1 MGRILSI
8 IATARGPVI
17 SDSREFVIIRH
28 GVTALNKDDKIRGWT
43 NVPLSPDAYGA
54 VRKLGKEL
62 KSSNIDYLISSDL
75 TRALQTAQQISLES
89 GIPIIA
95 TSENLRPWNVGEYTG
110 KSAAKVTPLLKEL
123 AEDFPDE
130 IIKNGESFNGF
141 KYRCILSTIG
151 FLNEYS
157 DKVIAFVAHHR
168 NDRLLRGWIE
178 SGCPDDLD
186 IDFDHFFQEGIKPAT
201 MDVMNCSSPLFI

>member
-1 MGRILSI
+1 MAKIINI
-8 IATARGPVI
+8 IASLKSPVI
-17 SDSREFVIIRH
+17 SSDREFAIIRH

-43 NVPLSPDAYGA
+43 NVPLSPDAFGA

-75 TRALQTAQQISLES
+75 TRALQTAQYISLES

-123 AEDFPDE
+123 AMDFPDE

-141 KYRCILSTIG
+141 KHRCILSTIG

-168 NDRLLRGWIE
+168 NDRLLRGWME
-178 SGCPDDLD
+178 SGCPDDFD
-186 IDFDHFFQEGIKPAT
+186 INFDHFFQEGIKPAT
-201 MDVMNCSSPLFI
+201 MDILNFSSSLLI